1 MSKGNTHINDYL
13 KLIFN
18 ATTDATLFSAAGS
31 ATNLYVSLHTA
42 SPGAAGNQTTSEAA
56 YTGYARAT
64 VARTTGGWTAASA
77 QSTSPAATIV
87 FGAATAG
94 TETETHF
101 AVGTGSSGTG
111 KIICFGTITPNIP
124 VSNGTT
130 PQLTTATTITET

>member
-42 SPGAAGNQTTSEAA
+42 SPGAGGSQTTNEAA
-56 YTGYARAT
+56 YTSYARAT

-77 QSTSPAATIV
+77 QSTSPAANID
-87 FGAATAG
+87 FIAATG
-94 TETETHF
+94 GSETETHF
-101 AVGTGSSGTG
+101 AVGTASSGTG

-124 VSNGTT
+124 VSTGTT
-130 PQLTTATTITET
+130 PRLTTATTITET